1 MLKKQNRL
9 TKKLFSQTKK
19 NKLYEE
25 EFFSFRFTYLKA
37 LATTKASCVVSKKI
51 EKKAVNRNKIKRRV
65 YSVLYDILKKHQS
78 GFIVVVYP
86 KKNFLNQ
93 NKQSFESVFNKKIE
107 EILINNSK

>member
-25 EFFSFRFTYLKA
+25 GFFSFRFTYVEVLEIA
-37 LATTKASCVVSKKI
+37 KASCVVSKKV

-65 YSVLYDILKKHQS
+65 YSVLCDILKKYQS

-86 KKNFLNQ
+86 KKNFLEY
-93 NKQSFESVFNKKIE
+93 KQQDFESVFNKKIS
-107 EILINNSK
+107 EILNK